1 MLQFIHQ
8 SATVIFFQK
17 PRSVCFNPVSKG
29 CPTACK
35 IAPNFCFY
43 LFIFCFAVLP
53 LMGKLPFWTSLFLS
67 IYFSFFAVCHYI
79 FTLIAPSW
87 LENCP
92 FDTVPF
98 NRPSLCEAFA
108 PRQPLYHVLFPR
120 RMLAKESR
128 EAWWKILMLISCAIL
143 QVRKHLH
150 ILVPSLG
157 EWPLKQ
163 LRLENCLLMDFEQCR
178 CQPNIW
184 TCPPHFLLEP
194 ACSVDCYMTEFTF
207 FYFPI
212 CYLS

>member
-1 MLQFIHQ
+1 
-8 SATVIFFQK
+8 
-17 PRSVCFNPVSKG
+17 
-29 CPTACK
+29 
-35 IAPNFCFY
+35 
-43 LFIFCFAVLP
+43 
-53 LMGKLPFWTSLFLS
+53 MGKLPFWTFLFLY

-87 LENCP
+87 LENCLTQSHLT
-92 FDTVPF
+92 DL
-98 NRPSLCEAFA
+98 PSVKPL
-108 PRQPLYHVLFPR
+108 PWDSPLYHVLFPR

-128 EAWWKILMLISCAIL
+128 EAWWKILVLISCAIL

-163 LRLENCLLMDFEQCR
+163 LRLENCLLLDFEQCK

-207 FYFPI
+207 FTFPFVTSVNSLHPFSVLSSKAKHDGLCPFYNYF
-212 CYLS
+212 LVL